1 MKNAFLRWWG
11 CGAFDVILGDT
22 NFAFDPYLFG
32 QNLEQIE
39 PCYDYI
45 FVSHEHFDHC
55 HPKTLQ
61 KLCQGERFK
70 TLFVSP
76 GCINPTLPVDERY
89 GDAAFARDLPVTKY
103 VSPEKVEVLYPK
115 YLQDDGQWYRNF
127 LVPLN

>member
-61 KLCQGERFK
+61 KLCQGERYCW
-70 TLFVSP
+70 
-76 GCINPTLPVDERY
+76 GGR
-89 GDAAFARDLPVTKY
+89 RDWDKLLTKLAN
-103 VSPEKVEVLYPK
+103 ST
-115 YLQDDGQWYRNF
+115 
-127 LVPLN
+127 